1 MLMKR
6 NFLFNYLIPNVLIV
20 ERYLAKINWLEFQS
34 DSYDT
39 T

>member
-1 MLMKR
+1 MKR
-6 NFLFNYLIPNVLIV
+6 NFLFILSYTKRPYS
-20 ERYLAKINWLEFQS
+20 ETCLARINWLEFQS